1 MKKFKL
7 TMIVSFTVMR
17 IILCASVAIAQQ
29 YNFTLDFEGGTLSG
43 WTSEG
48 LAFQYQPTLDDNPT
62 ARNRG
67 ERSNHQGKYWIG
79 TYEQYQG
86 LPGQKPGQ
94 YQGDRP
100 TGTLTSASFVIP
112 NGTLSFLVG
121 GGNRYETRVEL
132 LVEDPVEGSI
142 GAQHAT
148 GGDTETMR
156 RVTWDLRPYAGK
168 TGRICIVDSSF
179 GPWGHINADDFQFSS
194 GLVTKQKPYPGIDN
208 LSKIRPAR
216 LPTVGAEPKAII
228 YPEYREVI
236 QGERVEF
243 ESRSSPVDTIIR
255 EVWTGPSGQS
265 ASGRRFAIDTSALE
279 LGRHKV
285 ELSVADRNKR
295 TGRASATLVIVPP
308 PQVPPKIPPEARYR
322 VKLSASAD
330 SIGIGQS
337 VRFRALP
344 DRDIR
349 GAEFD
354 FNFGDGSPVTRTRES
369 EIDHTYTRRDE
380 FDAFVSVSGV
390 GGTTGRS
397 NVVKI
402 RVTDF
407 LQGITLSLRLD
418 HNNIS
423 VEERILFRAVASRPL
438 SDAQY
443 RFIFGDD
450 TSSDWAVNPEIEHAY
465 RQEGSYQAQAFM
477 QASGGRAV
485 GSSQVTIT
493 VRRRQGPLDDT
504 LKTAIIIGTAAVI
517 VVATYLARRSRE
529 KKKRRGRNEPVRAF
543 QAEPHIDQG
552 EQFIGSGQ
560 RLDLEYELQIRPV
573 ADPGA
578 QEIAASG
585 PLITDESHES
595 REKK

>member
-1 MKKFKL
+1 
-7 TMIVSFTVMR
+7 
-17 IILCASVAIAQQ
+17 
-29 YNFTLDFEGGTLSG
+29 
-43 WTSEG
+43 
-48 LAFQYQPTLDDNPT
+48 
-62 ARNRG
+62 
-67 ERSNHQGKYWIG
+67 
-79 TYEQYQG
+79 
-86 LPGQKPGQ
+86 
-94 YQGDRP
+94 
-100 TGTLTSASFVIP
+100 
-112 NGTLSFLVG
+112 
-121 GGNRYETRVEL
+121 
-132 LVEDPVEGSI
+132 
-142 GAQHAT
+142 
-148 GGDTETMR
+148 
-156 RVTWDLRPYAGK
+156 
-168 TGRICIVDSSF
+168 
-179 GPWGHINADDFQFSS
+179 
-194 GLVTKQKPYPGIDN
+194 
-208 LSKIRPAR
+208 
-216 LPTVGAEPKAII
+216 
-228 YPEYREVI
+228 
-236 QGERVEF
+236 
-243 ESRSSPVDTIIR
+243 
-255 EVWTGPSGQS
+255 
-265 ASGRRFAIDTSALE
+265 
-279 LGRHKV
+279 
-285 ELSVADRNKR
+285 
-295 TGRASATLVIVPP
+295 
-308 PQVPPKIPPEARYR
+308 
-322 VKLSASAD
+322 
-330 SIGIGQS
+330 

-402 RVTDF
+402 RVTDS

-450 TSSDWAVNPEIEHAY
+450 TSSDWAVNPEIAHAY